1 MKEIILKIP
10 AFSKIPEPAPLSP
23 LVYDL
28 YTSGIQGE
36 HMQKVNIGLKEKLS
50 QTNPSSKWIDNLNY
64 SVSLMGLK
72 RLYMCRRRKVWSK
85 SVTVPAPGS
94 YKHTFFLR
102 SHTFSQQK
110 TICSKG
116 LTL

>member
-50 QTNPSSKWIDNLNY
+50 QTNPSSK
-64 SVSLMGLK
+64 
-72 RLYMCRRRKVWSK
+72 
-85 SVTVPAPGS
+85 
-94 YKHTFFLR
+94 
-102 SHTFSQQK
+102 
-110 TICSKG
+110 
-116 LTL
+116 